1 MTIYSEGV
9 LNLISLFYTTSNMK
23 KYRHGFT
30 LMEAMLASVILVVA
44 AGAILVSFTAGATS
58 SAYSE
63 RLRLSF
69 NLATNLM
76 EEIIASDYDDV
87 VLNYDGYTE
96 SSGAI
101 KSSNG
106 DVIESPEYANFSR
119 SVACHEIYLEG
130 QSALSSPPVILVEV
144 MVAYN
149 GRELVTIKEIKG
161 R

>member
-1 MTIYSEGV
+1 
-9 LNLISLFYTTSNMK
+9 MK
-23 KYRHGFT
+23 KNRHGFT

-44 AGAILVSFTAGATS
+44 AGAILVSFTAAATS
-58 SAYSE
+58 REYSE

-76 EEIIASDYDDV
+76 EEILASDYDDV
-87 VLNYDGYTE
+87 ILNYDGYTE
-96 SSGAI
+96 PSGAI

-106 DVIESPEYANFSR
+106 HVIVFPEYANFSR

-130 QSALSSPPVILVEV
+130 QNALSSPPVILIKV

-149 GRELVTIKEIKG
+149 GKELLTIKEIKG

>member
-1 MTIYSEGV
+1 M
-9 LNLISLFYTTSNMK
+9 LLKLIFLFYATSDMK

-30 LMEAMLASVILVVA
+30 LIEAMLASVILVVA

-63 RLRLSF
+63 RLSLSF
-69 NLATNLM
+69 NLASNLM
-76 EEIIASDYDDV
+76 EEIIASDYDNII
-87 VLNYDGYTE
+87 LNYDGYTE

-101 KSSNG
+101 KSANG
-106 DVIESPEYANFSR
+106 EVIVSSGYANFSR

-130 QSALSSPPVILVEV
+130 QNALSSPPVILVKV
-144 MVAYN
+144 MVAYK
-149 GRELVTIKEIKG
+149 GRELVTIEEIKG